1 MVHVPA
7 GYGTAAADL
16 FTHYDPGMGETTR
29 TNEARSGRQIY
40 VEILVR
46 SSMDSLWE
54 LSQDPALHPRWD
66 LRFSRI
72 VPTGVGSDGHSQFR
86 YEFQLPFCAITGIG
100 TSLGHKTTAGG
111 QATSVLKFSTSNPLS
126 PIGPG
131 SGYWRYVPVDQGI
144 RFITGYNYAPGM
156 GALGRKLDARFI
168 RPGLGWATA
177 LSFDRLRLWAESGVD
192 PARSRNA
199 WFLDAAARAAGVA
212 GAAGLLRHAVAARP
226 LNASL
231 KNPGSL
237 KNLPARASTAALGLT
252 LAGLALTLPSH
263 PTVPK
268 AKRCLRQPPDRG
280 SAEAPASLKTLPD
293 PDHRKQPQFEGAPA

>member
-1 MVHVPA
+1 MRSKDVPA
-7 GYGTAAADL
+7 RGK
-16 FTHYDPGMGETTR
+16 
-29 TNEARSGRQIY
+29 QIY
-40 VEILVR
+40 VEILIHAPMER
-46 SSMDSLWE
+46 LWE
-54 LSQDPALHPRWD
+54 LSQDPDLHPRWD

-72 VPTGVGSDGHSQFR
+72 IPTGLGNDGHSQFR
-86 YEFQLPFCAITGIG
+86 YEFRLPFYAISGIG
-100 TSLGHKTTAGG
+100 TSLGNKTTAGG

-156 GALGRKLDARFI
+156 GAIGRTLDARFI
-168 RPGLGWATA
+168 RPGLGWATS

-212 GAAGLLRHAVAARP
+212 GAAALLRHALAART
-226 LNASL
+226 AS
-231 KNPGSL
+231 
-237 KNLPARASTAALGLT
+237 AAALGVT
-252 LAGLALTLPSH
+252 LGALALTLPSH

-280 SAEAPASLKTLPD
+280 PAEAPASLKTLPE
-293 PDHRKQPQFEGAPA
+293 PDHRTQRQLEGAGV

>member
-1 MVHVPA
+1 
-7 GYGTAAADL
+7 
-16 FTHYDPGMGETTR
+16 MGETTR

-54 LSQDPALHPRWD
+54 LSQNPARHPRWD

-72 VPTGVGSDGHSQFR
+72 IPTGVGSDGHSQFR
-86 YEFQLPFCAITGIG
+86 YEFQLPFYAITGTG
-100 TSLGHKTTAGG
+100 TSLGHRTTAGG

-156 GALGRKLDARFI
+156 GAIGRKLDARLI
-168 RPGLGWATA
+168 RPALGWATA
-177 LSFDRLRLWAESGVD
+177 LSFDRLRMWAESDID
-192 PARSRNA
+192 PAKSRNA
-199 WFLDAAARAAGVA
+199 WFLDAAARAAGLA
-212 GAAGLLRHAVAARP
+212 GAAALLRHAVAERP
-226 LNASL
+226 RAVSL
-231 KNPGSL
+231 KSPAAL
-237 KNLPARASTAALGLT
+237 NLAARASTAALGLA
-252 LAGLALTLPSH
+252 LAAAALTLPSH
-263 PTVPK
+263 PTVPR
-268 AKRCLRQPPDRG
+268 AKRCRRQPPDRG

-293 PDHRKQPQFEGAPA
+293 PGHRTQPQFEGARA

>member
-7 GYGTAAADL
+7 GYGTAAADP
-16 FTHYDPGMGETTR
+16 FTLYDPGMGETTR

-72 VPTGVGSDGHSQFR
+72 IPTGVGGDGHSQFR
-86 YEFQLPFCAITGIG
+86 YEFQLPFYAITGTG
-100 TSLGHKTTAGG
+100 TSLGHRTTAGG

-131 SGYWRYVPVDQGI
+131 SGYWRYVPVEQGI

-156 GALGRKLDARFI
+156 GAIGRKLDARLI

-177 LSFDRLRLWAESGVD
+177 LSFDRLRMWAESDVD
-192 PARSRNA
+192 PAKSRNA
-199 WFLDAAARAAGVA
+199 WFLDAAARASGLA
-212 GAAGLLRHAVAARP
+212 GAAALLRHAVAERHRAAA
-226 LNASL
+226 L
-231 KNPGSL
+231 
-237 KNLPARASTAALGLT
+237 LPARASIAALGLA
-252 LAGLALTLPSH
+252 LAALALRLPSH
-263 PTVPK
+263 PTVPR

-293 PDHRKQPQFEGAPA
+293 PGHRAQPQFEGARA

>member
-1 MVHVPA
+1 
-7 GYGTAAADL
+7 
-16 FTHYDPGMGETTR
+16 MGETTR
-29 TNEARSGRQIY
+29 TKETRGGRQIY

-46 SSMDSLWE
+46 SSMENLWE

-72 VPTGVGSDGHSQFR
+72 IPTVVGSDGHSQFR
-86 YEFQLPFCAITGIG
+86 YEFQLPFYAVTGTG
-100 TSLGHKTTAGG
+100 TSLGHKTTASG

-131 SGYWRYVPVDQGI
+131 SGYWRYIPVDQGI

-156 GALGRKLDARFI
+156 GAIGRKLDARFI

-192 PARSRNA
+192 PAQSRNA
-199 WFLDAAARAAGVA
+199 WFLDAAARAAGLA
-212 GAAGLLRHAVAARP
+212 GAAAVLRHGVAARP
-226 LNASL
+226 RAASFQY
-231 KNPGSL
+231 PGSL
-237 KNLPARASTAALGLT
+237 KELWARASTTALGLA
-252 LAGLALTLPSH
+252 LGALALMLPSH
-263 PTVPK
+263 PRVPR
-268 AKRCLRQPPDRG
+268 AKRCLRQPLDRG

-293 PDHRKQPQFEGAPA
+293 PDHGNQRRFVGARA

>member
-1 MVHVPA
+1 
-7 GYGTAAADL
+7 
-16 FTHYDPGMGETTR
+16 MGETTR
-29 TNEARSGRQIY
+29 TKETRGGRQIY

-46 SSMDSLWE
+46 SSMENLWE

-72 VPTGVGSDGHSQFR
+72 IPTGVGSDGHSQFR
-86 YEFQLPFCAITGIG
+86 YEFQLPFYAITGTG
-100 TSLGHKTTAGG
+100 TSLGHKTTASG

-131 SGYWRYVPVDQGI
+131 SGYWRYIPVDQGI

-156 GALGRKLDARFI
+156 GAIGRKLDARFI

-192 PARSRNA
+192 PAQSRNA
-199 WFLDAAARAAGVA
+199 WFLDAAARAAGLA
-212 GAAGLLRHAVAARP
+212 GAAAVLRHGVAARP
-226 LNASL
+226 RAASFQY
-231 KNPGSL
+231 PGSL
-237 KNLPARASTAALGLT
+237 KELSARASTTALGLS
-252 LAGLALTLPSH
+252 LGALALMLPSH
-263 PTVPK
+263 PTVPR
-268 AKRCLRQPPDRG
+268 AKRCLRQPLDRD

-293 PDHRKQPQFEGAPA
+293 PDHGNQQRFLGARA